1 MKHFSRWSIRPF
13 QGTHRL
19 LTFMSHLP
27 WRIPWGRLA
36 YAADRQLFAGSH
48 CGCGLRKIHA
58 HPPVCDQPAPKR
70 EYLFL
75 YLSDSK
81 LTPRWFY
88 KGMLDQ
94 LGIES
99 KFYRGDA
106 KRQLQKEVE
115 IIRGVQKK
123 KVVCILDEAH
133 LLEKETIEEFRF
145 LLNYRFDSISPMAL
159 VLVGQTELWDKLRMQ
174 RYAAVRQRIDI
185 NCVLPHLDRAET
197 ERYIQSHLA
206 YAGGRQDI
214 FTDKAL
220 DDIYKESTGIP
231 RRINRICEKSL
242 MYASQQGKRLI
253 DEHLVRYIIEHEML
267 GGDTRQ

>member
-1 MKHFSRWSIRPF
+1 MYETFFQMEHTPFSRNTPVADLYESPAMAD
-13 QGTHRL
+13 TL
-19 LTFMSHLP
+19 
-27 WRIPWGRLA
+27 GRLA
-36 YAADRQLFAGSH
+36 YAADRQLFAVVTADA
-48 CGCGLRKIHA
+48 GCGKSTLIRRF
-58 HPPVCDQPAPKR
+58 VTSLPKE

-133 LLEKETIEEFRF
+133 LLEKETIEEFRVSLKLPLDPSARWRLSLWGRRNCGINSGCSGM
-145 LLNYRFDSISPMAL
+145 LLSGRGSISTVSFPIWTCRNRTVHPVPSGLCRRQAGHL
-159 VLVGQTELWDKLRMQ
+159 HGQ
-174 RYAAVRQRIDI
+174 
-185 NCVLPHLDRAET
+185 
-197 ERYIQSHLA
+197 
-206 YAGGRQDI
+206 
-214 FTDKAL
+214 
-220 DDIYKESTGIP
+220 STG
-231 RRINRICEKSL
+231 
-242 MYASQQGKRLI
+242 
-253 DEHLVRYIIEHEML
+253 
-267 GGDTRQ
+267 

>member
-1 MKHFSRWSIRPF
+1 MYETFFQMDHTPFSRATPVADLYESPA
-13 QGTHRL
+13 
-19 LTFMSHLP
+19 MSDTL
-27 WRIPWGRLA
+27 GRLA
-36 YAADRQLFAGSH
+36 YAADRQLFAVVTADA
-48 CGCGLRKIHA
+48 GCGKSTLIRRF
-58 HPPVCDQPAPKR
+58 VTSLPKE

-145 LLNYRFDSISPMAL
+145 LLNYRLINSGCSGTLLSGRGSISTVSFPIWSVRKPNGTSSHIWLMPAA
-159 VLVGQTELWDKLRMQ
+159 GRTSSQTKRWMISIRS
-174 RYAAVRQRIDI
+174 
-185 NCVLPHLDRAET
+185 PPG
-197 ERYIQSHLA
+197 SH
-206 YAGGRQDI
+206 AG
-214 FTDKAL
+214 
-220 DDIYKESTGIP
+220 STG
-231 RRINRICEKSL
+231 SV
-242 MYASQQGKRLI
+242 KRA
-253 DEHLVRYIIEHEML
+253 
-267 GGDTRQ
+267 

>member
-1 MKHFSRWSIRPF
+1 MKHFSRWITLPF
-13 QGTHRL
+13 SRATPVADL
-19 LTFMSHLP
+19 YESPAMSDTL
-27 WRIPWGRLA
+27 GRLA
-36 YAADRQLFAGSH
+36 YAADRQLFAVVTADA
-48 CGCGLRKIHA
+48 GCGKSTLIRRF
-58 HPPVCDQPAPKR
+58 VTSLPKE

-174 RYAAVRQRIDI
+174 RYVCPAEDRYQLCPSPSGPCGNRTVHPVTSGLCRRQAG
-185 NCVLPHLDRAET
+185 HLHR
-197 ERYIQSHLA
+197 QS
-206 YAGGRQDI
+206 AG
-214 FTDKAL
+214 
-220 DDIYKESTGIP
+220 
-231 RRINRICEKSL
+231 
-242 MYASQQGKRLI
+242 
-253 DEHLVRYIIEHEML
+253 
-267 GGDTRQ
+267 

>member
-1 MKHFSRWSIRPF
+1 MYETFFQMDHTPFSRDTPVADLYESPAMAD
-13 QGTHRL
+13 TL
-19 LTFMSHLP
+19 
-27 WRIPWGRLA
+27 GRLA
-36 YAADRQLFAGSH
+36 YAADRQLFAVVTADA
-48 CGCGLRKIHA
+48 GCGKSTLIRRF
-58 HPPVCDQPAPKR
+58 VTSLPKE

-145 LLNYRFDSISPMAL
+145 LL
-159 VLVGQTELWDKLRMQ
+159 K
-174 RYAAVRQRIDI
+174 
-185 NCVLPHLDRAET
+185 DR
-197 ERYIQSHLA
+197 
-206 YAGGRQDI
+206 
-214 FTDKAL
+214 
-220 DDIYKESTGIP
+220 
-231 RRINRICEKSL
+231 KS
-242 MYASQQGKRLI
+242 
-253 DEHLVRYIIEHEML
+253 VV
-267 GGDTRQ
+267 